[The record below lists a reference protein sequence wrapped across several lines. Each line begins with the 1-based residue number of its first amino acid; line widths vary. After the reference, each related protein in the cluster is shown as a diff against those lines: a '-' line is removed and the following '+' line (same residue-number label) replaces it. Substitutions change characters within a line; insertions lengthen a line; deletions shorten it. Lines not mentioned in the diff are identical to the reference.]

1 MNASRN
7 DQIAVDEEIWRAWVH
22 KGNQRDQ
29 ASTRRGR
36 ILIKIALVILTVGLA
51 FYFLS
56 ARSTLSDL
64 PASDGAVDQSGSRK
78 PVQQQPK

>member
-22 KGNQRDQ
+22 KGKLRDQ
-29 ASTRRGR
+29 ASARRGR